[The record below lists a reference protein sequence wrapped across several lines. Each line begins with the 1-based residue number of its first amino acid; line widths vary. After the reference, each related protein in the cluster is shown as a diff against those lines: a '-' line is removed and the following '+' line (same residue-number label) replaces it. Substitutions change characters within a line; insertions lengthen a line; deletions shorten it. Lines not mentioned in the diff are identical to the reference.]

1 MKRNLIILALVALT
15 GQAAMGA
22 RKTPLQKVNTVTLG
36 GYVGHRYMQCLE
48 HRVKTE
54 NIDTLISVFRVQDEV
69 NNAWGSEF
77 WGKWVQGAIGMYHY
91 THDEQLRNII
101 QEAQER
107 LIACQL
113 PDGYIGD
120 YDAQH
125 QLSGWDVWGRKYTIL
140 GLLKWYLETGYKPSL
155 QAAARLLDYTISQ
168 IGPDKKSITQC
179 GYYKGMPPCSI
190 LEPTMLMYQATH
202 QERYL
207 QFAKYIVAEME
218 SEQGPKLITKA
229 DVPVAMRFP
238 LSSPNDWWSLH
249 NGQKAYEMMSCYIGM
264 LELFRETG
272 DNQLLQSAQKAY
284 KHIEEEE
291 INICGSG
298 ASYECWYGGKAW
310 QYRVAMHTMETC
322 VTFTWMQFCERL
334 LEFTGNPAYAD
345 QIERTLYNALMAS
358 MKADGSQIVKYT
370 PLEGYRH
377 EGEHQC
383 NLPINCCNANGTRAF
398 AMIPRIM
405 YRLPETNR
413 IDVNLYIPST
423 AQVQMDKNLISLKQE
438 TDYPLRD
445 CVNITIN
452 LTRQQA
458 FTLALRI
465 PAWSQHN
472 TIEVNGEPVQGV
484 KSGSYQLINRIWKAG
499 DRVTLHL
506 ELAARLWQLNNM
518 QAIERGPIVL
528 ARDSRFGDGFVDE
541 SCIIPTHDGNIVDLE
556 PIEAP
561 KEMWMA
567 FRLKMLRGAY
577 SEGEG
582 DKEDTHFCDFASAG
596 NTWDKTQRYRVWLP
610 RTLNARF
617 DPFSPQ
623 K

>member
-1 MKRNLIILALVALT
+1 MKRILISLLALGSLIYT
-15 GQAAMGA
+15 QAMAV
-22 RKTPLQKVNTVTLG
+22 RKTTMQGVNTITLG
-36 GYVGHRYMQCLE
+36 GYVGNRYNQCME

-54 NIDTLISVFRVQDEV
+54 NIDTLISVFRIQDET

-91 THDEQLRNII
+91 THDDQLYDII
-101 QEAQER
+101 QQAQEQ

-120 YDAQH
+120 YDALH
-125 QLSGWDVWGRKYTIL
+125 QLGGWDVWGRKYTIL

-155 QAAARLLDYTISQ
+155 IAATRLLDYTISQ
-168 IGPDKKSITQC
+168 IGPDKKSIVQC

-202 QERYL
+202 NESYL
-207 QFAKYIVAEME
+207 RFAKYIVNEME
-218 SEQGPKLITKA
+218 STQGPRLIAKA
-229 DVPVAMRFP
+229 DVPVAKRFP
-238 LSSPNDWWSLH
+238 LNGPNEWWGAL

-272 DNQLLQSAQKAY
+272 DSLLLQSAQKAFR
-284 KHIEEEE
+284 HIADEE

-298 ASYECWYGGKAW
+298 ASYECWYGGKAH
-310 QYRVAMHTMETC
+310 QHRVAMHTMETC

-370 PLEGYRH
+370 PLEGYRQ

-405 YRLPETNR
+405 HCMPETNR
-413 IDVNLYIPST
+413 IDINLYIPST
-423 AQVQMDKNLISLKQE
+423 AKIQIGKNLISLVQKTE
-438 TDYPLRD
+438 YPSENLVEIT
-445 CVNITIN
+445 VNP
-452 LTRQQA
+452 TRQQA

-465 PAWSQHN
+465 PSWSQHN

-484 KSGSYQLINRIWKAG
+484 QSGSYHLINRVWKAG
-499 DRVTLHL
+499 DRITLRL
-506 ELAARLWQLNNM
+506 ELVAHLLNLNNM

-528 ARDSRFGDGFVDE
+528 ARDSRFGDGYVDE

-561 KEMWMA
+561 NGIWMA

-577 SEGEG
+577 AEGEG
-582 DKEDTHFCDFASAG
+582 DKEYTHFCDFASAG

-617 DPFSPQ
+617 DKNF
-623 K
+623 

>member
-1 MKRNLIILALVALT
+1 MRKKLIILALGALICQT
-15 GQAAMGA
+15 AMAA
-22 RKTPLQKVNTVTLG
+22 QKAAVQRVNTVTLG
-36 GYVGHRYMQCLE
+36 GYVGHRYTQCLE

-54 NIDTLISVFRVQDEV
+54 NIDTLISVFRAQNEES
-69 NNAWGSEF
+69 NGWRSEF
-77 WGKWVQGAIGMYHY
+77 WGKWMQGAIGMYRY
-91 THDEQLRNII
+91 THDAQLRDII
-101 QEAQER
+101 QQAQDG

-113 PDGYIGD
+113 PNGYLGD

-125 QLSGWDVWGRKYTIL
+125 QLAGWDVWGRKYTIL

-155 QAAARLLDYTISQ
+155 KAAMRLLDYTISQ
-168 IGPDKKSITQC
+168 IGPDGKSITQC
-179 GYYKGMPPCSI
+179 GYYMGMPPCSI

-202 QERYL
+202 NERYL

-218 SEQGPKLITKA
+218 SERGPRLIAKA
-229 DVPVAMRFP
+229 DVPVAKRFP
-238 LSSPNDWWSLH
+238 LSNPNDWWSRL

-272 DNQLLQSAQKAY
+272 DSLLLQSAQKAY
-284 KHIEEEE
+284 RHIVDEE

-298 ASYECWYGGKAW
+298 ASYECWYGGRE
-310 QYRVAMHTMETC
+310 QQHRVAMHTMETC

-334 LEFTGNPAYAD
+334 LEFTGDPAYAD

-370 PLEGYRH
+370 PLEGYRQ

-383 NLPINCCNANGTRAF
+383 NMPINCCNANGTRAF

-405 YRLPETNR
+405 YRLPESGR
-413 IDVNLYIPST
+413 IDVNLYVPST
-423 AQVQMDKNLISLKQE
+423 AQVQMGKNLVTLVQE
-438 TDYPLRD
+438 TEYPRKDYVEIT
-445 CVNITIN
+445 VNPT
-452 LTRQQA
+452 LQQA

-472 TIEVNGEPVQGV
+472 TIEVNGEPVQSV
-484 KSGSYQLINRIWKAG
+484 QSGSYQLVNRTWKAG
-499 DRVTLHL
+499 DRITLRVELLAHL
-506 ELAARLWQLNNM
+506 CRLNSM

-528 ARDSRFGDGFVDE
+528 ARDSRFGDGYVDE
-541 SCIIPTHDGNIVDLE
+541 NCVIPAHDNNIVDLE

-561 KEMWMA
+561 EGMWMA

-577 SEGEG
+577 SEAEG
-582 DKEDTHFCDFASAG
+582 DKEYTHFCDFASAG
-596 NTWDKTQRYRVWLP
+596 NTWNKTQRYRVWLP

-617 DPFSPQ
+617 DPQ
-623 K
+623 